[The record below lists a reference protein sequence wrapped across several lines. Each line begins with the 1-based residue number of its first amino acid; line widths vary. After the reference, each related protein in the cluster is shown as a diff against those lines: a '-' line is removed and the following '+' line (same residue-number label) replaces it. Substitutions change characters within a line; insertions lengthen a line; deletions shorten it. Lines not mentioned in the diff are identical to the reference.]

1 MAQRSKAQRAV
12 AISPRLP
19 SMQKVG
25 FLTPQS
31 SLTSKMNDQ
40 FPETPKRLDIFVPHF
55 VSQSSQEMFCLGLL
69 GSSGQNQPGPGQG
82 IPGIQKGQDVG
93 QRYQQI

>member
-19 SMQKVG
+19 STQKLG

-31 SLTSKMNDQ
+31 SLISKMNDQ
-40 FPETPKRLDIFVPHF
+40 FPETPKRLDIFVPRF
-55 VSQSSQEMFCLGLL
+55 VSQSSQSLCLGLL
-69 GSSGQNQPGPGQG
+69 GTSGQNQPDPGQG
-82 IPGIQKGQDVG
+82 IPGIQQGQDVG